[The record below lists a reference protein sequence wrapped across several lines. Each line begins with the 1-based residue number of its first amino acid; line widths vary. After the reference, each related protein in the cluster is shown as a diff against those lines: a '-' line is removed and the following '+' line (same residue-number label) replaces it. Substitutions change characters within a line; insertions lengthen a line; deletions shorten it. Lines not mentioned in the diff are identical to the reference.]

1 MPRLSKLLEKLEDT
15 VEARWGVWFQRHKK
29 MLPLYIPVGLV
40 CWYFYGMLLNSM
52 RLGIDAVF
60 HNTGQDVT
68 AIWIFDPIRNWLAIF
83 SGFGLKATA
92 FFVLMFCLVTKR
104 GYLWF
109 SGYKYTRDPRGFDI
123 LPDGTHGSS
132 GFLTKREM
140 EAFLEIGP
148 IQSVSGMLLGKIK
161 ERPEDPDKYAAYVA
175 HRMVP
180 GENNN
185 LLCIGAPGS
194 WKTRGLIL
202 PFLMGCAQRKESVF
216 CVDPK
221 GELFEQLSPYF
232 RENGHYVKAVN
243 FLDMAHS
250 DGWNCLYGLD
260 TETDL
265 VQTVANTI
273 IQNTSSPKEAD
284 DFWSRAE
291 LNLLMA
297 LIHYVCNL
305 RDEKGDLLPIEQR
318 GLGDVYQIL
327 ATMSVNELN
336 RTLASLPPEHP
347 AKGHHGLFL
356 KARENLWGN
365 IITGLGNRLAIF
377 QNKLVDTITRNHDV
391 DLVLPGQRPC
401 AYFIIISAQDSAYR
415 FLSSLFFSLAM
426 PQLSNYARLH
436 CKGGR
441 LPVLVNFCL
450 DEYCN
455 IGYME
460 GIADALNSVRGFNIV
475 CQVVVQSLSQW
486 QQRYPGKEWENQLNT
501 FNQTIYMGCNDLTS
515 AKYISEKCGK
525 VTIAVTNNQMPMQ
538 PLFSPIYNSTRPYSK
553 TRSNIQ
559 RDLMQPDEV
568 LRLDQQKCLALFQGH
583 RPALLYKDSQIFSY
597 DNLAY
602 DSQIDAMAYCRRAE
616 ELFELYQR
624 CANRRQV
631 ETICVNFLRMLEST
645 KLSVNGHLYFVPR
658 HNMEKVDIFEDFV
671 AELSRL
677 SRNQTHLMAN
687 SIYIID
693 DAKQRQKM
701 TEEFYSAVKK
711 EIAEYQE
718 RADYFIKSGCQ
729 SPSVMDRWVLKIQ
742 SLEGKKQHYED
753 VLRRELDGLDDDFA
767 TLKLLSQELSF
778 RAQTIRSQRA
788 A

>member
-15 VEARWGVWFQRHKK
+15 VEARCGLWFRRHLRK
-29 MLPLYIPVGLV
+29 LPVYIPLGLAG
-40 CWYFYGMLLNSM
+40 WYVYGMLLNSM

-60 HNTGQDVT
+60 YGGGDIRD
-68 AIWIFDPIRNWLAIF
+68 IWVLDPIRNWLAVF

-92 FFVLMFCLVTKR
+92 FFALMFCLVTRR
-104 GYLWF
+104 GYQWF

-132 GFLTKREM
+132 GFLTKKEM
-140 EAFLEIGP
+140 ADFLEIGT
-148 IQSVSGMLLGKIK
+148 ISDVSGMLLGKIK
-161 ERPEDPDKYAAYVA
+161 ERPEDPDRYAAYVA

-232 RENGHYVKAVN
+232 REKGHYVKAVN

-297 LIHYVCNL
+297 LLHYVCNL
-305 RDEKGDLLPIEQR
+305 RDEKGELLPIEQR
-318 GLGDVYQIL
+318 GLGDVYRLL

-336 RTLASLPPEHP
+336 RALAALPPDHP

-377 QNKLVDTITRNHDV
+377 QNRLVDTITRNHDV

-460 GIADALNSVRGFNIV
+460 GIADALNSVRGFNIA

-501 FNQTIYMGCNDLTS
+501 FNQTIYMGCNDMTT
-515 AKYISEKCGK
+515 AKYISEKCG
-525 VTIAVTNNQMPMQ
+525 
-538 PLFSPIYNSTRPYSK
+538 
-553 TRSNIQ
+553 
-559 RDLMQPDEV
+559 
-568 LRLDQQKCLALFQGH
+568 
-583 RPALLYKDSQIFSY
+583 
-597 DNLAY
+597 NLVGK
-602 DSQIDAMAYCRRAE
+602 IG
-616 ELFELYQR
+616 
-624 CANRRQV
+624 
-631 ETICVNFLRMLEST
+631 NF
-645 KLSVNGHLYFVPR
+645 
-658 HNMEKVDIFEDFV
+658 I
-671 AELSRL
+671 
-677 SRNQTHLMAN
+677 
-687 SIYIID
+687 SI
-693 DAKQRQKM
+693 
-701 TEEFYSAVKK
+701 V
-711 EIAEYQE
+711 
-718 RADYFIKSGCQ
+718 
-729 SPSVMDRWVLKIQ
+729 
-742 SLEGKKQHYED
+742 H
-753 VLRRELDGLDDDFA
+753 
-767 TLKLLSQELSF
+767 
-778 RAQTIRSQRA
+778 
-788 A
+788 

>member
-1 MPRLSKLLEKLEDT
+1 MVPATQEK
-15 VEARWGVWFQRHKK
+15 
-29 MLPLYIPVGLV
+29 LPLYIPVGLV

-92 FFVLMFCLVTKR
+92 FFVLMFGLVTKR

-297 LIHYVCNL
+297 LIHHVCNL
-305 RDEKGDLLPIEQR
+305 RDDKGDLLPIEQR

-336 RTLASLPPEHP
+336 RTLASLPPDHP

-401 AYFIIISAQDSAYR
+401 AYFIIIPRRTVPTVSQFIIL
-415 FLSSLFFSLAM
+415 FLGYAAAF
-426 PQLSNYARLH
+426 QLRTAPLQGRAAAGAGKLLSGRILQHRLHGRHCRRTEQCARLQYRVS
-436 CKGGR
+436 GGGAEPQ
-441 LPVLVNFCL
+441 PVAAAV
-450 DEYCN
+450 
-455 IGYME
+455 
-460 GIADALNSVRGFNIV
+460 SR
-475 CQVVVQSLSQW
+475 
-486 QQRYPGKEWENQLNT
+486 KEWE
-501 FNQTIYMGCNDLTS
+501 
-515 AKYISEKCGK
+515 ISS
-525 VTIAVTNNQMPMQ
+525 T
-538 PLFSPIYNSTRPYSK
+538 PLTRP
-553 TRSNIQ
+553 
-559 RDLMQPDEV
+559 
-568 LRLDQQKCLALFQGH
+568 
-583 RPALLYKDSQIFSY
+583 
-597 DNLAY
+597 
-602 DSQIDAMAYCRRAE
+602 
-616 ELFELYQR
+616 
-624 CANRRQV
+624 
-631 ETICVNFLRMLEST
+631 
-645 KLSVNGHLYFVPR
+645 
-658 HNMEKVDIFEDFV
+658 
-671 AELSRL
+671 
-677 SRNQTHLMAN
+677 
-687 SIYIID
+687 SIW
-693 DAKQRQKM
+693 A
-701 TEEFYSAVKK
+701 
-711 EIAEYQE
+711 
-718 RADYFIKSGCQ
+718 
-729 SPSVMDRWVLKIQ
+729 
-742 SLEGKKQHYED
+742 
-753 VLRRELDGLDDDFA
+753 A
-767 TLKLLSQELSF
+767 T
-778 RAQTIRSQRA
+778 T
-788 A
+788 

>member
-29 MLPLYIPVGLV
+29 KLPLYIPVGVV

-68 AIWIFDPIRNWLAIF
+68 AIWIFDPIRNWLAVF

-92 FFVLMFCLVTKR
+92 FFALMFCLVTKR

-161 ERPEDPDKYAAYVA
+161 ERSEDPDKYAAYVA

-297 LIHYVCNL
+297 LLHYVCNL

-336 RTLASLPPEHP
+336 RTLASLPPDHP

-391 DLVLPGQRPC
+391 DLVLPGRRPC

-460 GIADALNSVRGFNIV
+460 GIADALNSVRGFNIA

-568 LRLDQQKCLALFQGH
+568 LRLDQQRCLALFQGH
-583 RPALLYKDSQIFSY
+583 RPALLYK
-597 DNLAY
+597 LTP
-602 DSQIDAMAYCRRAE
+602 E
-616 ELFELYQR
+616 ELPDFAGLTTCRVVDYIPAWKQKAQEKPAAAPQKEEKSP
-624 CANRRQV
+624 V
-631 ETICVNFLRMLEST
+631 EERT
-645 KLSVNGHLYFVPR
+645 PAPQ
-658 HNMEKVDIFEDFV
+658 
-671 AELSRL
+671 AELPVS
-677 SRNQTHLMAN
+677 MA
-687 SIYIID
+687 
-693 DAKQRQKM
+693 
-701 TEEFYSAVKK
+701 E
-711 EIAEYQE
+711 
-718 RADYFIKSGCQ
+718 
-729 SPSVMDRWVLKIQ
+729 
-742 SLEGKKQHYED
+742 
-753 VLRRELDGLDDDFA
+753 DDDF
-767 TLKLLSQELSF
+767 TYEVDGDDLGMVELKPAPRKQAE
-778 RAQTIRSQRA
+778 
-788 A
+788 